1 MVSYMSQSLYP
12 WKNNSFYSL
21 KGRSGG
27 TDISKEGKSPALLEV
42 KEFLSHLA
50 HGVAT
55 VLATL
60 PHWSTFIVIVILSNQ
75 HNQGLAFSPAVMHWC
90 FIMKEEIQSYPDV
103 VVTVVNEVAMG
114 QFFLWVH
121 KLVYKCPTLIHSYII
136 KCHIILA
143 QI

>member
-1 MVSYMSQSLYP
+1 MSQSLYP

-60 PHWSTFIVIVILSNQ
+60 PH
-75 HNQGLAFSPAVMHWC
+75 
-90 FIMKEEIQSYPDV
+90 
-103 VVTVVNEVAMG
+103 
-114 QFFLWVH
+114 
-121 KLVYKCPTLIHSYII
+121 
-136 KCHIILA
+136 
-143 QI
+143 